1 VGVVIAVVTLV
12 LVVGALVD
20 IITNEAPRHLPKLAW
35 VFVVILLPL
44 IGSIVWF
51 AVGHEWGPRREAVP
65 FGDPRRHE
73 EAARR
78 LREPEYEV
86 DPGVVEAELRYA
98 EKEARLRR
106 LEAELEARRRAR
118 GEAPEV

>member
-1 VGVVIAVVTLV
+1 MYVLLAVVTLV
-12 LVVGALVD
+12 LVIGALVD
-20 IITNEAPRHLPKLAW
+20 IITNDAPKHLPKLTW

-51 AVGHEWGPRREAVP
+51 AVGHDWGARGEAVP

-78 LREPEYEV
+78 VRGDEYEV

-98 EKEARLRR
+98 EKEARMRR
-106 LEAELEARRRAR
+106 LEAELEARRGGR
-118 GEAPEV
+118 GDEG